1 MKKYKTILMLVL
13 LLFITGCFGP
23 KTELD
28 KFKSYLKKNND
39 YKCKDNVC
47 TKVAKVGKLIE
58 YEYEINFDDKLL
70 KTSSNGNGGLN
81 VTEKTYNWVT
91 NTSTYESSLLGIK
104 ITATYNHTTKE
115 FVCNSDYE
123 DKEYIDAEC
132 KVVEKS
138 LEELKTNFEKII
150 NESGTMYFN
159 D

>member
-1 MKKYKTILMLVL
+1 MKKFKTILVL
-13 LLFITGCFGP
+13 LVLFITGCFGP

-47 TKVAKVGKLIE
+47 TKVTKVGKIIE
-58 YEYEINFDDKLL
+58 YEDEINFDDKLL

-91 NTSTYESSLLGIK
+91 NISTYESSLLGIK
-104 ITATYNHTTKE
+104 ITATYNHMTKE
-115 FVCNSDYE
+115 FVCNSDYD
-123 DKEYIDAEC
+123 DKEYVDSEC
-132 KVVEKS
+132 KVAEKS
-138 LEELKTNFEKII
+138 LEELKINFEKII